1 MVGALQGVRVLD
13 FTQMMAGPLC
23 PSLLGDLGA
32 DVIKVEPPEGDAMR
46 RTGHVRVGGESDLF
60 LSVNRNKRS
69 VVLDL
74 KTDAGQRAARALAS
88 GADVIVENFR
98 PGTAERLGIGY
109 EEVQGMNPEV
119 IYCSITGFG
128 RDSPDSG
135 RPALDPVI
143 QALSGLMSLTGDE
156 ASGPLLTGMPI
167 SDFVAPVFGTL
178 GVLAALYSRQR
189 SGRGQRVDLSM
200 LDSSIFTMM
209 PREAHL
215 FATGEELP
223 LMGNR
228 HYQMV
233 PYNAYETR
241 DRRSVMVIAHN
252 DKFWLALL
260 SALDCRDMKDD
271 PRLATGADRARNRD
285 IVEARFAE
293 RFRSEDLATW
303 VERLTQADA
312 IFAPVRSLPEV
323 LADEQVRRT
332 MLARV
337 DHPASGQIAL
347 LANPLHLSAT
357 PASIRRPPPMLGQHT
372 EEVLSRLEAGTAWN
386 EANVSAGR

>member
-1 MVGALQGVRVLD
+1 MAGALDGVRVLD

-32 DVIKVEPPEGDAMR
+32 DVIKIEPPEGDAMR
-46 RTGHVRVGGESDLF
+46 RTGSVRVGGESDLF

-74 KTDAGQRAARALAS
+74 KSPAGQRAAQALAS

-109 EEVQGMNPEV
+109 DEVRRSNPEV

-128 RDSPDSG
+128 REGPDSG

-156 ASGPLLTGMPI
+156 TTGPLITGMPI
-167 SDFVAPVFGTL
+167 SDFVAPVFGTI
-178 GVLAALYSRQR
+178 GVLAALYARQR
-189 SGRGQRVDLSM
+189 SGRGQRIDLSM
-200 LDSSIFTMM
+200 LDSSIFAMM
-209 PREAHL
+209 PREAHVL
-215 FATGEELP
+215 ATGEELP
-223 LMGNR
+223 LLGNR

-241 DRRSVMVIAHN
+241 DGRSVMVIAHT

-260 SALDCRDMKDD
+260 RALDCLDMEDD

-285 IVEARFAE
+285 VVEVRFTE
-293 RFRSEDLATW
+293 RFRSENLATW
-303 VERLTQADA
+303 IDRLTQADA
-312 IFAPVRSLPEV
+312 IFAPVRGLPEV
-323 LADEQVRRT
+323 LADERVRRD
-332 MLARV
+332 MLAHV
-337 DHPASGQIAL
+337 EHPAAGPISL
-347 LANPLHLSAT
+347 LANPLRFSAT
-357 PASIRRPPPMLGQHT
+357 PASIRRAPPVLGQHT
-372 EEVLSRLEAGTAWN
+372 GEVMSRLDGESAWDESHVRAG
-386 EANVSAGR
+386 